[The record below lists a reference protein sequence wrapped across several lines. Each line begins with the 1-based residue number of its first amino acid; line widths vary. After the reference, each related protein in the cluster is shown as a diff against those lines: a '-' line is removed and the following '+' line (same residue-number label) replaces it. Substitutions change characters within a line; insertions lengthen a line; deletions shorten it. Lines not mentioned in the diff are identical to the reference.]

1 MLIGSSRKITLGP
14 SVPVLLLVLMV
25 TACGGSAPVRHYY
38 SLTYTLPQV
47 AEIPTEGFKYPYII
61 RVANFEVALAYDRPQ
76 IVYRESPYK
85 LEYYNYQLWTGRPQK
100 LVRDLVV
107 RHLSAVYLFQEV
119 TKEYTRVPH
128 YELEAEIEGIEEYD
142 SGDVWF
148 AHLAITFKLVEF
160 ESGKVVWVHSFD
172 VQKKVFNKQPVYVVK
187 SLSEIMEIEMEKMV
201 IGLDVFFAKRDGVDP
216 GIPWLDAEETETET
230 DEDPW
235 DDPWETY

>member
-1 MLIGSSRKITLGP
+1 M
-14 SVPVLLLVLMV
+14 
-25 TACGGSAPVRHYY
+25 
-38 SLTYTLPQV
+38 
-47 AEIPTEGFKYPYII
+47 
-61 RVANFEVALAYDRPQ
+61 
-76 IVYRESPYK
+76 
-85 LEYYNYQLWTGRPQK
+85 
-100 LVRDLVV
+100 RDLVV